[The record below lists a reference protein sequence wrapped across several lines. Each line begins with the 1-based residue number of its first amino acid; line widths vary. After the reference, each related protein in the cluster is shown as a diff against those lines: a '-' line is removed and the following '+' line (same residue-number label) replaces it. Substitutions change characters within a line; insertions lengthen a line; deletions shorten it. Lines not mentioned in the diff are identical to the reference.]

1 MRGCTRPRCIA
12 RWWRS
17 SGAASSARAEPADQ
31 REAFLSL
38 KPRGRAVY
46 EDLVPTALA
55 FRGAPHE
62 DLSPEDRDALERIL
76 DGLGAKAAQLGVAD
90 TRGDET

>member
-1 MRGCTRPRCIA
+1 M
-12 RWWRS
+12 
-17 SGAASSARAEPADQ
+17 
-31 REAFLSL
+31 
-38 KPRGRAVY
+38 
-46 EDLVPTALA
+46 PTALA
-55 FRGAPHE
+55 FAGRLTE